1 MFIAVLGWLFLS
13 SPDGWSRLLLD
24 GDTGWHIRTGDF
36 ILDHRQI
43 PYRDIFSFS
52 KPGEPWFAWE
62 WGADVLFATLVRLAG
77 LKGLV
82 LFCGALIALYV
93 TFVLRWSVGVGANA
107 LIALALTLLAMG
119 ASTVHYLARPHLFTL
134 MLLPLALYLLER
146 GRHLWVLVPLMVLW
160 TNLHGGFAG
169 FLACFGLWVLGH
181 PSFRLAF
188 WFSLCSLSTL
198 INPYGYH
205 LHQHMW
211 SYLQSDWIREVV
223 LEFRSPSF
231 RTENIFQ
238 YEFLL
243 VLGLM
248 AAASCLTR
256 RRYGHCLWI
265 LFWAH
270 QSLSSARHITIY
282 VSVAVP
288 VIAVELTA
296 LWDRF
301 LQSQLSTSTPMIL
314 NRIAADLAPQ
324 FRRISVIAFAAVAL
338 LGIIPQQWPSDF
350 PKFRFPVAAV
360 DRYSDRIRSA
370 RLLTMDQWADYLI
383 YRFHPSVK
391 VFFDGRS
398 DFYGQTIG
406 DDYIR
411 VSAGHASWRSIL
423 DRHQFNLILI
433 PPDWALASLLKLD
446 PAWSLIS
453 EDSTALLFTRLS
465 PPRIASA
472 ENPSSSLMK
481 SSNPAELSKGALTN
495 MAPEASNAR
504 PESPLSK
511 AERL

>member
-1 MFIAVLGWLFLS
+1 
-13 SPDGWSRLLLD
+13 
-24 GDTGWHIRTGDF
+24 
-36 ILDHRQI
+36 
-43 PYRDIFSFS
+43 
-52 KPGEPWFAWE
+52 
-62 WGADVLFATLVRLAG
+62 
-77 LKGLV
+77 
-82 LFCGALIALYV
+82 
-93 TFVLRWSVGVGANA
+93 
-107 LIALALTLLAMG
+107 MG

-134 MLLPLALYLLER
+134 VLLPLALYVLER
-146 GRHLWVLVPLMVLW
+146 GRHLWLLVPLTVLW

-169 FLACFGLWVLGH
+169 FIACFGLWLLGN
-181 PSFRLAF
+181 PSIRLAF
-188 WFSLCSLSTL
+188 WFCLCSFATL

-205 LHQHMW
+205 LHQHML

-238 YEFLL
+238 YEILL

-270 QSLSSARHITIY
+270 QSLSSARHITLY

-296 LWDRF
+296 LLNRF
-301 LQSQLSTSTPMIL
+301 LQSQLAASTPVIL
-314 NRIAADLAPQ
+314 NKIAADLAPQ
-324 FRRISVIAFAAVAL
+324 FRRMSVCGLAAVAVL
-338 LGIIPQQWPSDF
+338 SVTPQQWPSDF
-350 PKFRFPVAAV
+350 PKFRFPVATV
-360 DRYSDRIRSA
+360 DRFSDQIRSA

-383 YRFHPSVK
+383 YRFHSSVK

-398 DFYGQTIG
+398 DFYGQKIG

-423 DRHQFNLILI
+423 DRHQFDLILI

-446 PAWSLIS
+446 SSWSLVF
-453 EDSTALLFTRLS
+453 EDSNALLFRRVPS
-465 PPRIASA
+465 SVRVAGA
-472 ENPSSSLMK
+472 ENPTANLMK
-481 SSNPAELSKGALTN
+481 IAPPAELSMGALTK
-495 MAPEASNAR
+495 MASEVSTLPRPASQGVVANH
-504 PESPLSK
+504 PNQGSGESTSGGS
-511 AERL
+511 AI